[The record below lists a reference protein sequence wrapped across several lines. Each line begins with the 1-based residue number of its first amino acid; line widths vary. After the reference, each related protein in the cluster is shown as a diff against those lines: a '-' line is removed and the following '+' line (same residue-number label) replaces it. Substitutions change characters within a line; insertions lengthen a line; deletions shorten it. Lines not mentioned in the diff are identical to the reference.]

1 MRLPPFRE
9 YPMSATARRVRDA
22 ADPVPPPED
31 GPHRMICR
39 QMKMVMNS
47 LVRRVD
53 AHMQPLELTGMQWE
67 PVMLLWL
74 KRADTVAGLARVSQM
89 GVPSMTR
96 MLDRLEEKDLLRR
109 ERSELD
115 RRVVNLHLTAKGK
128 KVANKIWP
136 IVVEGMHV
144 HLDGFK
150 KEELNQLSDLLGRM
164 LANGARDAES
174 N

>member
-1 MRLPPFRE
+1 
-9 YPMSATARRVRDA
+9 MSATARRLRETV
-22 ADPVPPPED
+22 DPVPPPED

-39 QMKMVMNS
+39 QMKAVMNS

-96 MLDRLEEKDLLRR
+96 MLDRLEEKELLRR

-115 RRVVNLHLTAKGK
+115 RRVVNLHLTPKGK

>member
-1 MRLPPFRE
+1 MT
-9 YPMSATARRVRDA
+9 ATARRVRETDVQ
-22 ADPVPPPED
+22 PMPPPED

-39 QMKMVMNS
+39 QMKMVMSS
-47 LVRRVD
+47 LMRRVD

-67 PVMLLWL
+67 PVLLLWL
-74 KRADTVAGLARVSQM
+74 KRADTVAGLARVSQV

-136 IVVEGMHV
+136 IVVDGMHV

-150 KEELNQLSDLLGRM
+150 KEELSQLSDLLGRM
-164 LANGARDAES
+164 LANGARDAEKS
-174 N
+174 

>member
-1 MRLPPFRE
+1 MT
-9 YPMSATARRVRDA
+9 ATARRARDT
-22 ADPVPPPED
+22 DPLPMPPPED

-39 QMKMVMNS
+39 QMKMVMSS
-47 LVRRVD
+47 LMRRVD

-67 PVMLLWL
+67 PVLLLWL
-74 KRADTVAGLARVSQM
+74 KRADTVAGLARVSQV

-96 MLDRLEEKDLLRR
+96 MLDRLEQKDLLRR

-136 IVVEGMHV
+136 IVVDGMHV

-164 LANGARDAES
+164 LANGARDADQ

>member
-1 MRLPPFRE
+1 MT
-9 YPMSATARRVRDA
+9 ATARRLRESV
-22 ADPVPPPED
+22 DPVPPPED

-39 QMKMVMNS
+39 QIKMVWSS
-47 LVRRVD
+47 LTRRVD
-53 AHMQPLELTGMQWE
+53 GHMQPLELTGMQWE
-67 PVMLLWL
+67 PVLLVWL
-74 KRADTVAGLARVSQM
+74 KRADTVAALARVSQV

-96 MLDRLEEKDLLRR
+96 MLDRLEQKDLLRR
-109 ERSELD
+109 ERSETD

-164 LANGARDAES
+164 LANGARDAEK